1 VTSHRNEDGTFF
13 AWDSTML
20 KAAEKCPR
28 YFYYKHIEGWESGM
42 KSHHLTFG
50 GFYASA
56 IERYHKARAT
66 GASHDEALNATV
78 WQTLKD
84 TWEIT
89 GTKDGEPIGR
99 PWNSYDNNKN
109 RETLIRSIVWYL
121 ETILEDG
128 SETII
133 LSDGKPA
140 VEYSFKLEVDN
151 GLIFCGHID
160 RLARIMGDI
169 YVTDQ
174 KTTGSTITPRFFDG
188 FNPDTQMSMYTF
200 AGKAIWDLPVKGVVI
215 DGAQI
220 AVGFTRFE
228 RGFSFRTDAQLDEW
242 YDQVMELIT
251 RVNGYVRQMM
261 EHPEGSGS
269 FSPEQAFP
277 MNPSSCGNYGGC
289 EFRHICSMDPA
300 TRKKFL
306 PAGFKQGWTWN
317 PLIPR

>member
-1 VTSHRNEDGTFF
+1 MTSNRHEDGTFF
-13 AWDSTML
+13 GWDSTML

-28 YFYYKHIEGWESGM
+28 YFYYKHIEGWQSIM
-42 KSHHLTFG
+42 KSYHLTFG
-50 GFYASA
+50 GHYASA
-56 IERYHKARAT
+56 IERYHKSRAV
-66 GASHDEALNATV
+66 GVDHNQAVCDTV
-78 WQTLKD
+78 HQALKD

-89 GTKDGEPIGR
+89 GTKDGESIGR
-99 PWNSYDNNKN
+99 PWNSYNNNKN

-121 ETILEDG
+121 ETILDDG

-133 LSDGKPA
+133 LADGSPA

-174 KTTGSTITPRFFDG
+174 KTTGTTINPRFFDA
-188 FNPDTQMSMYTF
+188 FQPDTQMSMYTF

-228 RGFSFRTDAQLDEW
+228 RGFTFRTEAQLDEW
-242 YDQVMELIT
+242 YDTVMELIE
-251 RVNGYVRQMM
+251 RVNGYILASDAAA
-261 EHPEGSGS
+261 PER
-269 FSPEQAFP
+269 AFP

-289 EFRHICSMDPA
+289 EFRSICSMDPGV
-300 TRKKFL
+300 RKKFL
-306 PAGFKQGWTWN
+306 PANFLPGWKWD
-317 PLIPR
+317 PLVPR